1 MCLTLWN
8 KLKNSVLFDVYHS
21 FLFNNNNILTGDPK
35 IRRGGYFRDRVR
47 DEEGES
53 VDGADRAA
61 VHLHPPGQLLIH
73 SKSSC

>member
-1 MCLTLWN
+1 M
-8 KLKNSVLFDVYHS
+8 YHS
-21 FLFNNNNILTGDPK
+21 FLFNNNNNILTGDQK

-61 VHLHPPGQLLIH
+61 VHLHTPGQIQA
-73 SKSSC
+73 